1 MCGWD
6 WNMVTGE
13 DSFYGDTAGIFSTA
27 PGDSYANLR
36 RLIHPEDLER
46 VEKELADAIE
56 NHCDYDGEFRVVHP
70 DGRVHWI
77 RGRGKFFYEDGKAV
91 RMVGVNVDVTEHR
104 NRERELAEAKADL
117 QAQKTL
123 LENIVDNI
131 PILLCYMREPG
142 KVHWVNRTWED
153 TLGWTPAD
161 NGGDL
166 APLLYPDPRQAAK
179 VREFIGK
186 ASGGWGEFSLRTK
199 AGGTIDAE
207 FMNLMLPDGVHIGIG
222 RDLTVQKRSI
232 QELIASGRRFRML
245 SENIPQ
251 MVWISDPDGRTQYYN
266 QRWYQFTGQTP
277 AQARGY
283 GWRLMVHP
291 DDVEANQQAWA
302 EAIERKSNFE
312 DELRLRRHDGE
323 YRWFLVRAIP
333 IRDLQGRL
341 ERWFGTSTDITER
354 REHEEQ
360 LRRSEARYRTLVEA
374 TAQMVWTANGAGDA
388 FGSLEGWNEFTGQT
402 PEDAGSGGWFA
413 AIHPDDALASQE
425 AWRHAVETHT
435 VFRHEHRVRR
445 RDGAYRLMSSRAVPI
460 IDDGGNI
467 MEWIG
472 THTDITD
479 QKLAEQALIRA
490 EKLATAGRLAATV
503 AHEVN
508 NPLTAVT
515 NIHYI
520 LGTDE
525 SLPENVRAYLSLAE
539 SELQR
544 VSHVLR
550 QTLAFYREHARIQQ
564 IKLAPLVEE
573 VISIFAYRLR
583 SRGIM
588 LETRI
593 REGTM
598 LSAMPGELRQILC
611 NLLANSFDA
620 SARGGRIAIRAHTV
634 RGDGGGEA
642 VRIAVADNGGGITH
656 ENQAHLFEAFFTT
669 KESLGTGL
677 SLWVVRQ
684 LAERNAGRI
693 CVRSR
698 AGVGTVF
705 VLEFPVEASVSAV
718 GLNSAEGTNQ
728 LASGNGAAGSDG
740 DGAEGAEGAIPLNE
754 AAHAGDLTVPVQ

>member
-1 MCGWD
+1 
-6 WNMVTGE
+6 
-13 DSFYGDTAGIFSTA
+13 
-27 PGDSYANLR
+27 
-36 RLIHPEDLER
+36 
-46 VEKELADAIE
+46 
-56 NHCDYDGEFRVVHP
+56 
-70 DGRVHWI
+70 
-77 RGRGKFFYEDGKAV
+77 
-91 RMVGVNVDVTEHR
+91 
-104 NRERELAEAKADL
+104 
-117 QAQKTL
+117 
-123 LENIVDNI
+123 
-131 PILLCYMREPG
+131 
-142 KVHWVNRTWED
+142 
-153 TLGWTPAD
+153 
-161 NGGDL
+161 
-166 APLLYPDPRQAAK
+166 
-179 VREFIGK
+179 
-186 ASGGWGEFSLRTK
+186 
-199 AGGTIDAE
+199 
-207 FMNLMLPDGVHIGIG
+207 
-222 RDLTVQKRSI
+222 
-232 QELIASGRRFRML
+232 
-245 SENIPQ
+245 
-251 MVWISDPDGRTQYYN
+251 
-266 QRWYQFTGQTP
+266 
-277 AQARGY
+277 
-283 GWRLMVHP
+283 
-291 DDVEANQQAWA
+291 
-302 EAIERKSNFE
+302 
-312 DELRLRRHDGE
+312 
-323 YRWFLVRAIP
+323 
-333 IRDLQGRL
+333 
-341 ERWFGTSTDITER
+341 
-354 REHEEQ
+354 
-360 LRRSEARYRTLVEA
+360 
-374 TAQMVWTANGAGDA
+374 
-388 FGSLEGWNEFTGQT
+388 
-402 PEDAGSGGWFA
+402 
-413 AIHPDDALASQE
+413 
-425 AWRHAVETHT
+425 
-435 VFRHEHRVRR
+435 VRR

-754 AAHAGDLTVPVQ
+754 AANAGDLTVPVQ